1 MTNKNR
7 IDTET
12 GYIYLG
18 DVVIT
23 PDKKIDDYTEY
34 EKAGL
39 VRFIEKRDS
48 DAIIVVNEDLT
59 NSNGIDAHIMI
70 NIFDIDE
77 IEGVIITVT
86 PINIT
91 TERLIASKK
100 WLVGMIENCNIDDES
115 DDSFSIDYSWGDI
128 SGAYG
133 YDPHYGKR
141 TGGDINIWYH

>member
-23 PDKKIDDYTEY
+23 PDKKIDDYKEY

-39 VRFIEKRDS
+39 VRFIGES
-48 DAIIVVNEDLT
+48 DYNALIVVNEDLT
-59 NSNGIDAHIMI
+59 NSNGIDARIVI
-70 NIFDIDE
+70 DIIDIDE
-77 IEGVIITVT
+77 IKGVIITVT

-100 WLVGMIENCNIDDES
+100 WLIGMMENCNIDDES
-115 DDSFSIDYSWGDI
+115 EDSFSIDYSWGDV

-133 YDPHYGKR
+133 YDPHYGEK
-141 TGGDINIWYH
+141 NWWKY